1 MLSTVGKLAQSAERE
16 KEAASIAVGHKLLTI
31 CDFRHKLSI
40 LAEAQSP
47 GLV

>member
-16 KEAASIAVGHKLLTI
+16 KEAASIAARHKLLTI
-31 CDFRHKLSI
+31 YGFRHKLSV
-40 LAEAQSP
+40 LAEVQSR

>member
-16 KEAASIAVGHKLLTI
+16 KEAASIAARHKLLTI
-31 CDFRHKLSI
+31 CGSRHKLSI
-40 LAEAQSP
+40 LAEVQSP